1 MTDMGQHAAGKGGSL
16 RRAWI
21 AAWIVVLA
29 MGGTTMS
36 FQVYHSVT
44 KGQMPWE
51 LAVLYGIVPLL
62 IAMLVLEIVAE
73 WHASSWVAKTVA
85 YLIMGG
91 SMFLSASATGAVV
104 LYAAPPHSSLLF
116 GALLDAAELLAAY
129 FIMNGP
135 RAVDSA
141 AETAA
146 AEIAERERELAHR
159 TALGAERDA
168 REAAEAALEPLTA
181 ELAEVTAR
189 AEEAESA
196 RAGLEPERAAREAA
210 EAELAEAVSAR
221 EAAERERIEALT
233 RSEAIAQKL
242 AAVSGR
248 HARKPAAKTA
258 QRGTRES
265 AQGDDPT
272 AELRALMELRADRD
286 LWRPRMGGELARRI
300 GASPATGRR
309 LHARYIVDGQLAEP
323 LAERSP
329 EHPDERLDERS

>member
-1 MTDMGQHAAGKGGSL
+1 MTDMGQRSAGKGGSL
-16 RRAWI
+16 RRAWVS
-21 AAWIVVLA
+21 AWIVVLA

-73 WHASSWVAKTVA
+73 WHDSPWTAKAVA
-85 YLIMGG
+85 YIVMGG

-104 LYAAPPHSSLLF
+104 LYAAPAHFSLLF

-135 RAVDSA
+135 GA
-141 AETAA
+141 ADLAA
-146 AEIAERERELAHR
+146 AAIAERQRELAHR
-159 TALGAERDA
+159 TALGAEREA
-168 REAAEAALEPLTA
+168 REAAEAALGPLTA
-181 ELAEVTAR
+181 GLAEVTAR
-189 AEEAESA
+189 AEDAESG
-196 RAGLEPERAAREAA
+196 RAELEPERAARIAA
-210 EAELAEAVSAR
+210 EAERDAAVSAR
-221 EAAERERIEALT
+221 ETAERERMEALT

-248 HARKPAAKTA
+248 QARKPTAKTA

-309 LHARYIVDGQLAEP
+309 LHGRYIVDGQLAEP